1 MTLEILTMLLVLVCA
16 VVLFSGEWLRVDV
29 VVLLILSAL
38 TISGILTPEETFSGF
53 SSELIIVLASIF
65 VISGALARSGLM
77 QTLGQLIHT
86 MSKDRKGFL
95 APLLA
100 LMGVSAAVS
109 AVISNT
115 SATAILMPVAKDV
128 AKRREIS
135 VSRFLMPLAF
145 ASILGGTCTLVGT
158 STNLAGGSLVV
169 SLGLEP
175 LAFFEFA
182 KAGLILALL
191 GMLYLAI
198 IGPCLVPVRCSA
210 KLTKEYGIQ
219 AYLSELSI
227 PRGSSVVGKQICE
240 VNQLGQDVRALV
252 IVRKGVRIFVTPH
265 QKIQANDTI
274 IVKAPREALLGLFED
289 RKDFLLEA
297 ERTLDENELVP
308 SDAVLAESV
317 LMPHSKILGKTL
329 KQLFFFQRFGVAV
342 LAISRRGQ
350 VHPVRIDRMKLQAGD
365 VLLLQGPESNMDE
378 LRRNPDLWGLSNLE
392 SALSKRRGF
401 LVLGGLILAVIFG
414 VSGIV
419 PLSVSFLLAG
429 LSMVL
434 TKSITMEEAY
444 GLIDWRLLVLIGGM
458 TSVGLAMQK
467 TGTAEYLAELLIDVT
482 TPYGVYATMTVLALI
497 TIGLTQPMSNAAA
510 AMVVIPIA
518 VSAAGALGVD
528 PRSLAILV
536 ILSASLS
543 FITPFEP
550 ASLLVYGAGHYR
562 FVDFVRVGLPMTIML
577 VFVLVAIVP
586 LIWPLR

>member
-16 VVLFSGEWLRVDV
+16 VVLFSGEWLRIDV

-198 IGPCLVPVRCSA
+198 IGPYLVPVRCSA

-227 PRGSSVVGKQICE
+227 PTGSSVVGKQICE

-482 TPYGVYATMTVLALI
+482 TPYGVYATMAVLALI

-577 VFVLVAIVP
+577 VFVLVVIVP